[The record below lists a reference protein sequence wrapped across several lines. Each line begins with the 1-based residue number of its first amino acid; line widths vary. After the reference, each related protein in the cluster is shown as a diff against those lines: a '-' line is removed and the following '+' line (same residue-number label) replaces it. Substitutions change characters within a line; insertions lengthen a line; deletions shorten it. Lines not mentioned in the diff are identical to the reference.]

1 MGVICAEEESSS
13 RVRVL
18 GLLRAEQRVELL
30 ALRCHA
36 ALLLLDL
43 RGRRLAAQRP
53 LGRRSLRLRQGTGA
67 QRAAGDRAVTSRER
81 SPSSAASRRCL
92 TSRPARS
99 AGAFRLPA
107 SGPGPPGQV
116 LPSALEERRSV
127 RLLCLEDEPA
137 GSPAAARDWQRGAA

>member
-53 LGRRSLRLRQGTGA
+53 LGRRSLRLRQGTSA
-67 QRAAGDRAVTSRER
+67 QRAT
-81 SPSSAASRRCL
+81 
-92 TSRPARS
+92 
-99 AGAFRLPA
+99 
-107 SGPGPPGQV
+107 
-116 LPSALEERRSV
+116 AL
-127 RLLCLEDEPA
+127 
-137 GSPAAARDWQRGAA
+137 